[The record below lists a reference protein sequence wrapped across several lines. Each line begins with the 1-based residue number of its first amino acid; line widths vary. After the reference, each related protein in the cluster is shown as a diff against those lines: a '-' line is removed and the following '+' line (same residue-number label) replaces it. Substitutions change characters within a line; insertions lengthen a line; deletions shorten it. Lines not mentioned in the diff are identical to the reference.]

1 MDGLSFVK
9 TKMANALVEDR
20 PRIVTA
26 ESKANIWSAADKGD
40 TVQVKALLGMFSQ
53 FLIASILGTKFEVF
67 HEKISNI
74 GSYFEL
80 NC

>member
-53 FLIASILGTKFEVF
+53 FLIASILGTNLKFF
-67 HEKISNI
+67 TKKFPILAHI
-74 GSYFEL
+74 L
-80 NC
+80 N